1 MNKTVAPAAA
11 KTGIF
16 ASKWAVE
23 SALDTITSPSPSAA
37 SAPAAV
43 PVVKTGIY
51 ASKWAIEAPLNTTMP
66 PSPAPPSAAPTVP
79 ASLKTGIYASK
90 WAVSSPLTTITTP
103 SSSPAAPPAVKT
115 GGLNESKWAPR
126 EPTTTTAAPPAPAPA
141 TSTKGPTSQPAHTRK
156 AGTTIKKPAPATTLT
171 IVSGSDYSWMECSI
185 LPAPSTRRGGVI
197 GSRWDP
203 ANASPGPSAP
213 APVEGEEL
221 GAAIKPASDKS
232 GVRAS
237 RWAC

>member
-1 MNKTVAPAAA
+1 MAAIMNNTVVAPAAA

-16 ASKWAVE
+16 ASKWAVQG
-23 SALDTITSPSPSAA
+23 ALDTITSPSPSAA

-43 PVVKTGIY
+43 PVV
-51 ASKWAIEAPLNTTMP
+51 
-66 PSPAPPSAAPTVP
+66 
-79 ASLKTGIYASK
+79 KTGIYASK

-115 GGLNESKWAPR
+115 GGLYESKWAPR

-156 AGTTIKKPAPATTLT
+156 AGTTIKKPALATTPA
-171 IVSGSDYSWMECSI
+171 IVSGSDYSWMACSI
-185 LPAPSTRRGGVI
+185 LPAPSTRKGGVI

-203 ANASPGPSAP
+203 ANASPGLSAP
-213 APVEGEEL
+213 APVEDKEL
-221 GAAIKPASDKS
+221 DAAIKPASDKS

-237 RWAC
+237 KWAC

>member
-1 MNKTVAPAAA
+1 MAAIMNKTAVAPAVA

-23 SALDTITSPSPSAA
+23 SALNTITSPSPAAA

-51 ASKWAIEAPLNTTMP
+51 ASKWATEKPLNTTM
-66 PSPAPPSAAPTVP
+66 
-79 ASLKTGIYASK
+79 
-90 WAVSSPLTTITTP
+90 TP
-103 SSSPAAPPAVKT
+103 SSSPAAPLAAKT
-115 GGLNESKWAPR
+115 GGIYESKWAPR
-126 EPTTTTAAPPAPAPA
+126 DPTTTTAAPPTPAPA

-156 AGTTIKKPAPATTLT
+156 GGAATKKSAPTTTPA
-171 IVSGSDYSWMECSI
+171 IVSGSDYSWMACSI
-185 LPAPSTRRGGVI
+185 LPAPSTRPGRVI

-213 APVEGEEL
+213 VPVEGKEL
-221 GAAIKPASDKS
+221 DAATKPASDKS
-232 GVRAS
+232 GVHAS